1 MTTAAAR
8 LPVGAAAGQ
17 SPPIRVL
24 LADDHAMLREGIRLS
39 LEAMG
44 DMLVVAEAEDGASA
58 VQQTAETRPDVVVL
72 DVTMPRLNGL
82 EALRQIKREY
92 PDLPVLILSMHDNE
106 TYVLQALQAGA
117 SGYVLKRSAA
127 RELAAA
133 IRSVHAGDAYLH
145 PGIAK
150 RVITD
155 YVQRLDPAE
164 AAGPLS
170 ALTAR
175 EREVLQLAAD
185 GRTIRQ
191 IAARLHL
198 SPKTVEHHRAAAMN
212 KLDLHNQTDL
222 VKYAIRIGLTEPWST
237 T

>member
-8 LPVGAAAGQ
+8 SPTGAAVGQ

-44 DMLVVAEAEDGASA
+44 DMVVVAEADDGASA
-58 VQQTAETRPDVVVL
+58 VEQTAETQPDVVVL
-72 DVTMPRLNGL
+72 DVTMPQLNGL
-82 EALRQIKREY
+82 EALRQIKRTH

-106 TYVLQALQAGA
+106 TYVVQALQAGA

-127 RELAAA
+127 RELASA
-133 IRSVHAGDAYLH
+133 IRAVHAGDAYLH

-155 YVQRLDPAE
+155 YVRRLDPAE
-164 AAGPLS
+164 AAGPLA

-175 EREVLQLAAD
+175 EREVFQLAAD
-185 GRTIRQ
+185 GRTVRQ

-237 T
+237 S

>member
-8 LPVGAAAGQ
+8 SPAGAPAGQ
-17 SPPIRVL
+17 PPPIRVL

-44 DMLVVAEAEDGASA
+44 DMLVVAEADDGASA

-82 EALRQIKREY
+82 EALRQIKRAH

-127 RELAAA
+127 RELASA
-133 IRSVHAGDAYLH
+133 IRAVHAGDAYLH

-170 ALTAR
+170 VLTAR

-185 GRTIRQ
+185 G
-191 IAARLHL
+191 
-198 SPKTVEHHRAAAMN
+198 PHHPPDRRAAAPQPE
-212 KLDLHNQTDL
+212 DGRASPRRRDEQ
-222 VKYAIRIGLTEPWST
+222 A
-237 T
+237 

>member
-44 DMLVVAEAEDGASA
+44 DMVVVAEAEDGASA
-58 VQQTAETRPDVVVL
+58 VQQTDETRPDVVVL
-72 DVTMPRLNGL
+72 DVTMPQLNGL
-82 EALRQIKREY
+82 EALRQIKRAH

-106 TYVLQALQAGA
+106 TYVVQALQAGA

-127 RELAAA
+127 RELASA
-133 IRSVHAGDAYLH
+133 IRAVHAGDAYLH

-164 AAGPLS
+164 VAGPLS

-175 EREVLQLAAD
+175 EREVLQLAAE

>member
-8 LPVGAAAGQ
+8 SPVGAASGQ
-17 SPPIRVL
+17 PSPIRVL

-44 DMLVVAEAEDGASA
+44 DMVVVAEADDGASA
-58 VQQTAETRPDVVVL
+58 VQQTTATCPDVVVL

-82 EALRQIKREY
+82 EALRQIKRAH

-106 TYVLQALQAGA
+106 TYVVQALQAGA

-127 RELAAA
+127 RELASA

-185 GRTIRQ
+185 GRTVRQ

-237 T
+237 S

>member
-44 DMLVVAEAEDGASA
+44 DMVVVAESEDGASA
-58 VQQTAETRPDVVVL
+58 VQQTDETRPDVVVL
-72 DVTMPRLNGL
+72 DVTMPQLNGL
-82 EALRQIKREY
+82 EALRQIKRAH

-127 RELAAA
+127 RELASA
-133 IRSVHAGDAYLH
+133 IRAVHAGDAYLH

-164 AAGPLS
+164 VAGPLS

-175 EREVLQLAAD
+175 EREVLQLAAE

-237 T
+237 S

>member
-8 LPVGAAAGQ
+8 SPVGADSGQ
-17 SPPIRVL
+17 PPPIRVL

-44 DMLVVAEAEDGASA
+44 DMVVVAEAEDGASA
-58 VQQTAETRPDVVVL
+58 VQRTAETQPDVVVL

-82 EALRQIKREY
+82 EALRQIKRAY

-106 TYVLQALQAGA
+106 TYVVQALQAGA

-127 RELAAA
+127 RELASA
-133 IRSVHAGDAYLH
+133 IRAVHAGDAYLH

-175 EREVLQLAAD
+175 EREVLQLAAE

-237 T
+237 S

>member
-1 MTTAAAR
+1 MQNGQIIRRHIETEYTAPVRDPLWSHIYLSPAMMR
-8 LPVGAAAGQ
+8 LVDTNEFQQLSRIKQLGPTYLVYPGAT
-17 SPPIRVL
+17 
-24 LADDHAMLREGIRLS
+24 H
-39 LEAMG
+39 
-44 DMLVVAEAEDGASA
+44 
-58 VQQTAETRPDVVVL
+58 T
-72 DVTMPRLNGL
+72 RLNHSLG
-82 EALRQIKREY
+82 
-92 PDLPVLILSMHDNE
+92 VFH
-106 TYVLQALQAGA
+106 
-117 SGYVLKRSAA
+117 
-127 RELAAA
+127 
-133 IRSVHAGDAYLH
+133 
-145 PGIAK
+145 IAK

-155 YVQRLDPAE
+155 YVRRLDPAE

-185 GRTIRQ
+185 GSTVRQ

>member
-17 SPPIRVL
+17 SLPIRVL

-44 DMLVVAEAEDGASA
+44 DMVVVAEAEDGASA
-58 VQQTAETRPDVVVL
+58 VQQTDETRPDVVVL
-72 DVTMPRLNGL
+72 DVTMPQLNGL
-82 EALRQIKREY
+82 EALRQIKRAH

-127 RELAAA
+127 RELASA
-133 IRSVHAGDAYLH
+133 IRAVHAGDAYLH

-155 YVQRLDPAE
+155 YVRRLDPAE
-164 AAGPLS
+164 GAGPLS

-185 GRTIRQ
+185 GRTVRQ

>member
-1 MTTAAAR
+1 MTTTAAR
-8 LPVGAAAGQ
+8 SPVGAVAGR
-17 SPPIRVL
+17 SSPIRVL

-44 DMLVVAEAEDGASA
+44 DMVVVAEADDGANA

-82 EALRQIKREY
+82 EALRQIKRAH

-127 RELAAA
+127 RELASA
-133 IRSVHAGDAYLH
+133 IRAVHAGDAYLH

-164 AAGPLS
+164 VAGPLS

-175 EREVLQLAAD
+175 EREVLQLAAE

>member
-1 MTTAAAR
+1 MTTAAACST
-8 LPVGAAAGQ
+8 VGAAAGQ

-24 LADDHAMLREGIRLS
+24 LADDHAMLREGIRMS

-44 DMLVVAEAEDGASA
+44 DMVVVAEADDGASA

-82 EALRQIKREY
+82 EALRQIKRAHPE
-92 PDLPVLILSMHDNE
+92 LPVLILSMHDNE
-106 TYVLQALQAGA
+106 MYVLQALQAGA

-127 RELAAA
+127 RELASA
-133 IRSVHAGDAYLH
+133 IRAVHAGDAYLH

-164 AAGPLS
+164 VAGPLS

-175 EREVLQLAAD
+175 EREVLQLAAE

>member
-1 MTTAAAR
+1 MCCKHSKPARAATC
-8 LPVGAAAGQ
+8 
-17 SPPIRVL
+17 S
-24 LADDHAMLREGIRLS
+24 
-39 LEAMG
+39 
-44 DMLVVAEAEDGASA
+44 
-58 VQQTAETRPDVVVL
+58 
-72 DVTMPRLNGL
+72 
-82 EALRQIKREY
+82 
-92 PDLPVLILSMHDNE
+92 
-106 TYVLQALQAGA
+106 
-117 SGYVLKRSAA
+117 SAA
-127 RELAAA
+127 PPASWRRPSAA
-133 IRSVHAGDAYLH
+133 VHAGDAYLH

-185 GRTIRQ
+185 GRTVRQ